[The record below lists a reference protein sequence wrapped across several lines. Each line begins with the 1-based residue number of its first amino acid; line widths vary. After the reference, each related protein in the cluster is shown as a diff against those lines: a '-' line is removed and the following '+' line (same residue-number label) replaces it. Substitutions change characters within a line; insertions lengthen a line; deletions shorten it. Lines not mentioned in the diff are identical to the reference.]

1 VSSARTIKNRKRAGL
16 YWPCERVRVLGC
28 MGVWTRVKALRA
40 NAVIKT
46 AAAAGTAAMTQ
57 RPGNE
62 QG

>member
-1 VSSARTIKNRKRAGL
+1 
-16 YWPCERVRVLGC
+16 

-40 NAVIKT
+40 NTVIKT